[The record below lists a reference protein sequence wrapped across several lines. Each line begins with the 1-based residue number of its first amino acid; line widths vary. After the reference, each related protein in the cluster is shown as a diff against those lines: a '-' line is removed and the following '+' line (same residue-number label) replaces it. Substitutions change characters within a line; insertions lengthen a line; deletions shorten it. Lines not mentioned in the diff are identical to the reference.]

1 MNNRLSPFYKNIAL
15 WLLIT
20 LVMIFLFNYF
30 NSVEHARGKAT
41 INYSKFVDLVKADKV
56 QKVTLQGDE
65 ITGELDRRQGL
76 QELRPRRPG
85 PGEAPPVQEGGDHRQ
100 AQG

>member
-30 NSVEHARGKAT
+30 NTVEHTKGKST
-41 INYSKFVDLVKADKV
+41 INYSNFVDLVKSG
-56 QKVTLQGDE
+56 KVTKVILQGDE
-65 ITGELDRRQGL
+65 ITGELSDGK
-76 QELRPRRPG
+76 
-85 PGEAPPVQEGGDHRQ
+85 AFKSYSPPTRTW
-100 AQG
+100 

>member
-30 NSVEHARGKAT
+30 NSAERTKEALGTIKGFHGKVL
-41 INYSKFVDLVKADKV
+41 FVDLTS
-56 QKVTLQGDE
+56 QVTRVEHVDE
-65 ITGELDRRQGL
+65 LVYRSYLGGYGL
-76 QELRPRRPG
+76 EIL
-85 PGEAPPVQEGGDHRQ
+85 
-100 AQG
+100 AQVAFIASVWGSGHA

>member
-30 NSVEHARGKAT
+30 NTVKHARGKAT
-41 INYSKFVDLVKADKV
+41 INYSKFLDLV
-56 QKVTLQGDE
+56 QG
-65 ITGELDRRQGL
+65 RQGGS
-76 QELRPRRPG
+76 RSPSRARKSPG
-85 PGEAPPVQEGGDHRQ
+85 S
-100 AQG
+100 